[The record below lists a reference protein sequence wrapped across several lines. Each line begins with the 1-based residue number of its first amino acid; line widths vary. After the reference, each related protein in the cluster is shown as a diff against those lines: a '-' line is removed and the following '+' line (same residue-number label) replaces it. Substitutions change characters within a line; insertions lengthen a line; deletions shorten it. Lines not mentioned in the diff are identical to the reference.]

1 MEAVH
6 AQTNLPIWIPELG
19 VTTASHPS
27 QSQLLTFMTEAL
39 TWLDAQSYVAR
50 YAWFGESQ
58 DYIPKLVIVV

>member
-1 MEAVH
+1 
-6 AQTNLPIWIPELG
+6 
-19 VTTASHPS
+19 
-27 QSQLLTFMTEAL
+27 MTEAL